1 MVMSDD
7 VKMIY
12 VGGQEVGIEVGEGIR
27 TDEAR
32 I

>member
-1 MVMSDD
+1 MSDD

-12 VGGQEVGIEVGEGIR
+12 VDRQKVGIEVGKGIR

-32 I
+32 L